1 MSLRR
6 LNSLFAMVS
15 AVLFWAMPVMLHAQ
29 EGHQHEGYFAKLDR
43 LDDIRLIDVRTFQAE
58 LAEMQ
63 QLSASFNASEQD
75 YFVLLQAYDA
85 ALRSDFSTTVSLLE
99 NRWSNVADPGLQL
112 RMLSLLVN
120 SLVLSQ
126 NYLPAFEFFEQLVAA
141 NTAGLGEK
149 AVVQRIGVIALLY
162 NRLGKYDLAQYYL
175 KDIDTLPISS
185 SNRCRLYWAKT
196 EAMVS
201 SATIAEFETVA
212 EHAREL
218 CAADNEN
225 INVGLIVAELI
236 RFNLLHKRYDNAI
249 NIYQSFQ
256 PTLYQTQY
264 NFLIAKVNAY
274 ASAAYFYAGQP
285 EKAELL
291 AVEVLSFDNL
301 RRNTIPIIEAAKS
314 LYMITKAQNRDSE
327 ALRYLEI
334 YLDAQRQYNDDLAAQ
349 LLAFNLAKSEVEVKN
364 QRIALLNKDNELLH
378 LQKNVYVQE
387 VRQTRLMIASL
398 ILVLFVASVV
408 AYKAVKGRRRFKRIA
423 EFDLLTGVSNR
434 YHFNNQAVV
443 ALEYCEKNSKPVA
456 VIIFDLDHFKSIND
470 NFGHAAGDW
479 ALQAVVAACRNF
491 MRNNDVF
498 GRIGGEE
505 FAVVLPGCQ
514 IDKAVVLAD
523 ICRDSISAID
533 TEPSGADFSL
543 SASFGVSGSQSSG
556 YLLKQLLADAD
567 KALYRAKAAGRDQV
581 VSFEDA
587 AI

>member
-1 MSLRR
+1 LLNRR
-6 LNSLFAMVS
+6 WLNAFFAIVS
-15 AVLFWAMPVMLHAQ
+15 GIALLAMPAVLHAKDS
-29 EGHQHEGYFAKLDR
+29 HQHARYFAQLDA
-43 LDDIRLIDVRTFQAE
+43 LDDIRLIDTKAFQIE
-58 LAEMQ
+58 LAQMQ
-63 QLSASFNASEQD
+63 PLSANFNAAEQD

-85 ALRSDFSTTVSLLE
+85 ALSSDFSNTISLLE
-99 NRWSNVADPGLQL
+99 SRWSNASDQNMQL

-126 NYLPAFEFFEQLVAA
+126 NYLPAFEFFEQLIAV
-141 NTAGLGEK
+141 NTAGLAEK
-149 AVVQRIGVIALLY
+149 ALVQRIGVIALLY
-162 NRLGKYDLAQYYL
+162 NRLGKYDLANYYL

-212 EHAREL
+212 QHARDL
-218 CAADNEN
+218 CAAENEN
-225 INVGLIVAELI
+225 INVGLIVAEII
-236 RFNLLHKRYDNAI
+236 RFNLLHKRYENAI

-256 PTLYQTQY
+256 PLLYRTQY

-274 ASAAYFYAGQP
+274 ASVAYFNADQP
-285 EKAELL
+285 VKAEQL
-291 AVEVLSFDNL
+291 ALEALSFDNL
-301 RRNTIPIIEAAKS
+301 RRDTIPIIEAAKS

-349 LLAFNLAKSEVEVKN
+349 LLAYNLAKSEVEVKN
-364 QRIALLNKDNELLH
+364 QRIALLNKDNDLLH
-378 LQKNVYVQE
+378 LQKDIYEQQ
-387 VRQTRLMIASL
+387 VRQTHLLIAGL
-398 ILVLFVASVV
+398 ALVLFAVSVV
-408 AYKAVKGRRRFKRIA
+408 TYRAVSGRKRFKKIA

-434 YHFNNQAVV
+434 YHFTNQATL
-443 ALEYCEKNSKPVA
+443 ALEFCEKNRKPVA
-456 VIIFDLDHFKSIND
+456 VILFDLDHFKSIND

-505 FAVVLPGCQ
+505 FAIVLPGCQ
-514 IDKAVVLAD
+514 TDKALLLAD
-523 ICRDSISAID
+523 ICRDAISAID
-533 TEPSGADFSL
+533 TAASGADFSL

-556 YLLKQLLADAD
+556 YVLKQLLADAD
-567 KALYRAKAAGRDQV
+567 KALYRAKTAGRDQV
-581 VSFEDA
+581 VGFAEA
-587 AI
+587 